1 MDKGILYFSAPW
13 CESCGVL
20 LPVINNL
27 EKKGIKIKKVN
38 LDYDAAM
45 QERYNVKSIPTLI
58 MTDMGGQEI
67 KRVQAGGWTQE
78 QVVNWFNS

>member
-27 EKKGIKIKKVN
+27 ERKGMKIKKVN
-38 LDYDAAM
+38 IDYDAAM
-45 QERYNVKSIPTLI
+45 QERYKVKSIPTLI

-67 KRVQAGGWTQE
+67 KRAQAGGWTLE
-78 QVVNWFNS
+78 QVTNWFNS